1 MAADSKSPAFGTA
14 FTKNMLVQ
22 HFRDGKWLPAEIVPY
37 GPFTLAPSAVVFHYG
52 QEIFEGFKAYRQPDN
67 SLSLFRPD
75 RNLARMNNSAKRLC
89 MATIDEKQVLADIMK
104 LVRAD
109 SEQLPPRPNAL
120 YIRPTMIATDTVI
133 KVNPSATYTFFV
145 IMCVVGDYFGG
156 GDPRGVRLRTET
168 EYVRAAPGG
177 TGAAKCG
184 GNYAASLAAQ
194 GQAAK
199 DGFDQVVWLDARE
212 HKYIEEMGGMNIMFV
227 IGDTLVTP
235 SLDAGS
241 ILPGVTRESLIA
253 LAKSQG
259 RKVEERTISTDELVA
274 ANRAGQLKECFACGT
289 AAVVT
294 PIREIMHRGEVLY
307 RNEGDKPGAL
317 TTQLRQQIVDLQY
330 GVAPDPFGWRLKV

>member
-14 FTKNMLVQ
+14 FTQHMLVQ
-22 HFRDGKWLPAEIVPY
+22 HFRDGKWTTAEIVPY
-37 GPFTLAPSAVVFHYG
+37 GPFTLSPSAVVFHYG

-67 SLSLFRPD
+67 SLCLFRPD
-75 RNLARMNNSAKRLC
+75 RNLARLNNSARRLC
-89 MATIDEKQVLADIMK
+89 MATIDEKQVLADIVK
-104 LVRAD
+104 LVKTDAA
-109 SEQLPPRPNAL
+109 EIPPRPNTL
-120 YIRPTMIATDTVI
+120 YIRPAMIATDTVI
-133 KVNPSATYTFFV
+133 KVNPSAQYTFFV
-145 IMCVVGDYFGG
+145 IACVVGDYFGG

-235 SLDAGS
+235 ALDAGS

-253 LAKSQG
+253 LAKAQG
-259 RKVEERTISTDELVA
+259 RKVEERAISTDELVA

-294 PIREIMHRGEVLY
+294 PIREIVHRGEILY
-307 RNEGDKPGAL
+307 RNEGDKAGAL

-330 GVAPDPFGWRLKV
+330 GVAPDPFGWRFKV